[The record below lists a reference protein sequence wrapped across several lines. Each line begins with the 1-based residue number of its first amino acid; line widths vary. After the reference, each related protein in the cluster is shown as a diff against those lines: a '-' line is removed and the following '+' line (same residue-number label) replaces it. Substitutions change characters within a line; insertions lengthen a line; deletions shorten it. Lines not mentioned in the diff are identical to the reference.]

1 MTPKNKLVSPRVVV
15 NNKAR
20 SRRQRIVDQEHQES
34 LSGENYN
41 LQMKYGAVQEE
52 NNRLKDQLQSSE
64 RELQSTSVNIKDIA
78 SKYVITSKR
87 NKKQVNTQS
96 KINVDQN
103 ALLRQKNMVIDGL
116 QKQIE
121 GNPYFLLTY
130 RV

>member
-1 MTPKNKLVSPRVVV
+1 MTPKNKLVSPRVSV
-15 NNKAR
+15 NNKTR

-52 NNRLKDQLQSSE
+52 NTRLKDQLQSSE
-64 RELQSTSVNIKDIA
+64 RELQNTSGNMKDIA

-121 GNPYFLLTY
+121 GNPYLFLTH